1 MTEQERTGKLEK
13 LLRSFERYYD
23 VRREQVTE
31 PFAAEAEFSLHDE
44 QYFLV
49 KSARLAE
56 ADSKEYV
63 YFATAD
69 RLDAAGFSVF
79 DTAAWEKG
87 LARVKPH
94 ANHRNTDIVL
104 VILADHIE
112 EAVFSVIP
120 KTKHYK
126 SYRLGFQGWSHYRL
140 IAVELSSGRVAA
152 NRQGQSLRKLVSN
165 IF

>member
-1 MTEQERTGKLEK
+1 MEMTEALGK

-69 RLDAAGFSVF
+69 RLDGIGFAAL
-79 DTAAWEKG
+79 DRAAWEKG

-112 EAVFSVIP
+112 ESVFSAIP
-120 KTKHYK
+120 KTRHYK

-140 IAVELSSGRVAA
+140 IAVELSSGRTAA

>member
-1 MTEQERTGKLEK
+1 MEMTEMLDK
-13 LLRSFERYYD
+13 LLHSFERYYD
-23 VRREQVTE
+23 VRREAVTE
-31 PFAAEAEFSLHDE
+31 PFVAEAEFSLHDE

-49 KSARLAE
+49 KSARIAE
-56 ADSKEYV
+56 MDSKEYV

-69 RLDAAGFSVF
+69 RLDREGFVAF
-79 DTAAWEKG
+79 DEAAWERG

-104 VILADHIE
+104 VILAE
-112 EAVFSVIP
+112 YMEKEVFSMIP

-140 IAVELSSGRVAA
+140 IAVELSSGRVAC
-152 NRQGQSLRKLVSN
+152 NRQGRNLRKLVSN

>member
-1 MTEQERTGKLEK
+1 MDMAEKLEK
-13 LLRSFERYYD
+13 LLRSFERYYNI
-23 VRREQVTE
+23 RREHVEE
-31 PFAAEAEFSLHDE
+31 PFTAEAEFSLHDE

-49 KSARLAE
+49 KSARISE

-63 YFATAD
+63 YFATEEN
-69 RLDAAGFSVF
+69 LDNKGFLAL
-79 DTAAWEKG
+79 DEAAWNRG
-87 LARVKPH
+87 ISRVRPH

-104 VILADHIE
+104 VILAKEIE
-112 EAVFSVIP
+112 EEVFSIIS

-140 IAVELSSGRVAA
+140 IAVELSSGRVAS
-152 NRQGQSLRKLVSN
+152 NRQGQSLKKLVSN